1 MKRMVRG
8 AAGDVAC
15 GYDVRRERA
24 APMTEPV
31 GVLDGLVER
40 VLSTYPY
47 RFTVPATEAENAVGY
62 RIRADAA
69 AAAGWSTNAN
79 VPGLERDDFDT
90 AAVHILG
97 WDGDEA
103 VCTGRLVLP
112 PGPLPTEQVCG
123 LVVEPAGQVVDVGR
137 MAVARSHQST
147 EHAVFIALLC
157 RLYLEM
163 RSRGYEV
170 ACGMMSRPARRL
182 VRLLGVELDE
192 LEPEREYWGE
202 LRAPVRFVL
211 TTNSASISRRWE
223 PSPPTTH

>member
-1 MKRMVRG
+1 MVRG
-8 AAGDVAC
+8 AARDVPC
-15 GYDVRRERA
+15 GYDLRRGHPA
-24 APMTEPV
+24 LTTGPV

-40 VLSTYPY
+40 VLATYPY
-47 RFTVPATEAENAVGY
+47 RFTLPATEVDKAACY
-62 RIRADAA
+62 RIRADVAA
-69 AAAGWSTNAN
+69 EAGWSSNENAH
-79 VPGLERDDFDT
+79 GLERDEFDT
-90 AAVHILG
+90 GAVHILG
-97 WDGDEA
+97 WDGREA
-103 VCTGRLVLP
+103 VSTGRLVLP
-112 PGPLPTEQVCG
+112 PWPLPTEQVCG

-137 MAVARSHQST
+137 MAVVRSHRST

-163 RSRGYEV
+163 RRRGYEV
-170 ACGMMSRPARRL
+170 ACGMMSRGARRL
-182 VRLLGVELDE
+182 VRLLGLELDE